1 MHHNLDFDS
10 CLQIIMQ
17 SMAFSKLKF
26 FKILF
31 IYFIFYL
38 YIYIFYLYIYIFY
51 IFYILFI
58 YLYILYIL
66 FKNELTH
73 LLINELL

>member
-26 FKILF
+26 FN
-31 IYFIFYL
+31 
-38 YIYIFYLYIYIFY
+38 
-51 IFYILFI
+51 ILFI